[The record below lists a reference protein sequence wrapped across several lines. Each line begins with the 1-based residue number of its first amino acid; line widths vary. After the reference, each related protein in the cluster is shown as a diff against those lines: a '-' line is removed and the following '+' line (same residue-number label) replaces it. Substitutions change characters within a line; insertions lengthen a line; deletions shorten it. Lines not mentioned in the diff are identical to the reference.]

1 MEDKD
6 RFEQT
11 ASGEMVA
18 SKETH
23 KDEPRKKKKDSAKID
38 EHTAEIIKLKKSLE
52 EKTKEA
58 EENYNRFIR
67 SCADLENFRKRVEK
81 EKKEIVAFANDR
93 LMKELLQVVDNMER
107 ALSHIDNKTDI
118 ESLKEGVGLT
128 IDQLF
133 SILKKF
139 GLERI
144 SAVGERFNP
153 NIHEAVSHE
162 ESNKHEP
169 ESVIKEFQKGYMLKG
184 RLLRP
189 AMVAVSRA
197 PEKVQQEEEMS
208 GENTE
213 TEHESEKDDNTKE
226 EGML

>member
-6 RFEQT
+6 RRKHTTSDEMT
-11 ASGEMVA
+11 AGRDA
-18 SKETH
+18 H
-23 KDEPRKKKKDSAKID
+23 KDESEKKKKGTAKID
-38 EHTAEIIKLKKSLE
+38 KLTIEVVKLKERLE
-52 EKTKEA
+52 EKTREA
-58 EENYNRFIR
+58 EENYNRFLR
-67 SCADLENFRKRVEK
+67 SCADLENFKKRMEK
-81 EKKEIVAFANDR
+81 EKTEIVDFANDR
-93 LMKELLQVVDNMER
+93 LVKELLQVVDNMER

-139 GLERI
+139 GLEQI

-162 ESNKHEP
+162 ESNNHEP

-197 PEKVQQEEEMS
+197 PERVRQEEKMS
-208 GENTE
+208 AENAE
-213 TEHESEKDDNTKE
+213 TENESESDDNTKE
-226 EGML
+226 GERL